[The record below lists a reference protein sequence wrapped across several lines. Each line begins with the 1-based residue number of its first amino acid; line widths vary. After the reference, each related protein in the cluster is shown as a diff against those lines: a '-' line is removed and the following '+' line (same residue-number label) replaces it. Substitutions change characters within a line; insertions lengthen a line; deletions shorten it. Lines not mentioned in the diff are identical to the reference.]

1 MLISEAM
8 QAAMTPVFLI
18 VGVGGLL
25 NVMTSRL
32 GRIKDRERLIYSII
46 HNATGDDYILAKSA
60 IKKLARRSFLIS
72 MGIWLATGS
81 VLFVCLLIITMFL
94 GTMMVVEI
102 SVVVATLFIISL
114 LFLAVSLILLV
125 YEIFLAT
132 RTIHNNEASSEAV
145 FTRLKSPSIPNGFTD
160 DI

>member
-46 HNATGDDYILAKSA
+46 HENVI
-60 IKKLARRSFLIS
+60 R
-72 MGIWLATGS
+72 
-81 VLFVCLLIITMFL
+81 
-94 GTMMVVEI
+94 
-102 SVVVATLFIISL
+102 
-114 LFLAVSLILLV
+114 
-125 YEIFLAT
+125 
-132 RTIHNNEASSEAV
+132 
-145 FTRLKSPSIPNGFTD
+145 P
-160 DI
+160 

>member
-1 MLISEAM
+1 MIIYSPLDNDRQIDNKLIDTLKIPLALDSENNRLAINLSDG
-8 QAAMTPVFLI
+8 QIEQVVFLLKQTI
-18 VGVGGLL
+18 AFPVKNIQL
-25 NVMTSRL
+25 
-32 GRIKDRERLIYSII
+32 
-46 HNATGDDYILAKSA
+46 
-60 IKKLARRSFLIS
+60 KLARRSFLIS

-94 GTMMVVEI
+94 GAMMVVEI

-145 FTRLKSPSIPNGFTD
+145 FTRLKSPSIPHA
-160 DI
+160 

>member
-25 NVMTSRL
+25 SVMTSRL

-46 HNATGDDYILAKSA
+46 HNASGDDYILARSA
-60 IKKLARRSFLIS
+60 ITKLAKRSFLIS
-72 MGIWLATGS
+72 MGIWLSTGS

-94 GTMMVVEI
+94 GAMMSIEI
-102 SVVVATLFIISL
+102 SLAVATLFIISL
-114 LFLAVSLILLV
+114 LFLSISLIFLV
-125 YEIFLAT
+125 YEVFLAT
-132 RTIHNNEASSEAV
+132 RTIRNNEASSEVV
-145 FTRLKSPSIPNGFTD
+145 FARLKLVSNKPD
-160 DI
+160 R